1 MFRHEEVE
9 VRPNRLTIYF
19 KILRRMRRH
28 SSTTVP
34 SRMQRTRAPAGVAAS
49 LLYTTS
55 MAKRTK
61 RAFVKHR
68 KYAALVTD
76 QDLSQLR
83 SLVTTGVCRSCVGCT
98 HVHANVVDIAVYDAS
113 RSEETGHMIAVI
125 EFDRPIA
132 CLLYTSPSPRD

>member
-1 MFRHEEVE
+1 
-9 VRPNRLTIYF
+9 
-19 KILRRMRRH
+19 
-28 SSTTVP
+28 
-34 SRMQRTRAPAGVAAS
+34 MQRTRAPAGVAAS

-113 RSEETGHMIAVI
+113 RGEETGHMIAVI

-132 CLLYTSPSPRD
+132 RSALAPHFANGELWLGEDQLYARLPRVPLYE